1 MWNVELRLCP
11 SNERGVR
18 IEVADQKELEKLL
31 HKERKRYQVA
41 IVQDGSLVIALY
53 RQHAPGCWRNA
64 LAN

>member
-1 MWNVELRLCP
+1 MWNVELRVSP

-18 IEVADQKELEKLL
+18 IEAADQKELEKLL
-31 HKERKRYQVA
+31 AQEQERYQVA
-41 IVQDGSLVIALY
+41 IVQDGSLVVALY